1 MHNDEAVSKRW
12 IEMVLSEKIHGDYLC
27 ALQDG
32 TILCT
37 LVNHLYRAVGKH
49 IRVPIETHHS
59 SPNTLFSTSCRR
71 QNVRTFIESCRYF
84 GVPDDAIFRPN
95 DLLKASNPARVYS
108 CILALQAESLRM
120 ARQRTPHERASMGT
134 FAASSSRDFTETMS
148 RVDDA
153 SSHLHPASTWG
164 DTSMFTV
171 ESSSIL
177 AWTVLLELF
186 ETQQNEMYLSASHDG
201 TPVHTDDKLSYE
213 LWRTEERV
221 RMLVLEEAS
230 CRYLTPQMHGKLWML
245 LSGANTEMGL
255 QKGHYTSLVNH
266 SSVNAESVRQIEA
279 DLTRTVSPE
288 DPEWT
293 PDRIEK
299 LRRVLVA
306 YAVHNPKL
314 GYCQGLNYVVARLLQ
329 CLDNDECV
337 FWLLE
342 RMIAFLPDDYYTTML
357 GLAIDQH
364 VFAELVALQS
374 PEIVQ
379 HIEQLG
385 GFGAELSLACTEWF
399 CTLFGSPCRKDITL
413 RVWDHFF
420 INGNEALFRTALAF
434 TQLEYPHIMS
444 CQTYGDLLVCL
455 NQIGRDALLD
465 SKLLLH
471 IANGQEIVTSSR
483 IDDLRA
489 YHRLELA
496 SGIALSND
504 RCQSTPT
511 GVADDG
517 PPLSNESATTK
528 KRKHPL
534 SNRKITSRT
543 IPRHLS
549 HEAIETKID
558 ESAVAKY
565 FTTAPQILDNYLGEA
580 EPGPTSWQ
588 VDQFKLITSPSDAS
602 QQARPRQF
610 SDTSY
615 RHTFSDRTSSF
626 REARSKSTTDGLRV
640 HRASISNPPLAAS
653 SDDSIRPH
661 FSNNIFKKIEAWTNK
676 TLKKDRRHST
686 LNFEFLGAAMVGQAS
701 FFSGPRT
708 PTPEPVIDG
717 GMFPPSSRGSVVES
731 ARSSQLYGHVATPDM
746 TIEPSLQSARAPPPA
761 PIASLP
767 PSPTFAEVSFST
779 AGSPTPSTQF
789 HPIPVPPPI
798 SEGLVKRIV
807 NSHSTPSL
815 VSLEKSYH
823 DDSCDSFDGGSLDD
837 ADLSSSSIESS
848 SGMRYRFRSS
858 PSSSSTTTIVRPPRH
873 QRDGKKP
880 PTTALMTIPD
890 DLAPPDMRR
899 HTSMPSRSR
908 SKQVGRSTT
917 SISQLNTENARLLRE
932 RAHVVS
938 YLQRKASD
946 VSSLNSP
953 VDSDEY
959 RGSLSSDEGT
969 RRAHRATNRTNSF
982 SFLGSLSVDLER
994 SLLLEDKE

>member
-1 MHNDEAVSKRW
+1 
-12 IEMVLSEKIHGDYLC
+12 
-27 ALQDG
+27 
-32 TILCT
+32 
-37 LVNHLYRAVGKH
+37 
-49 IRVPIETHHS
+49 
-59 SPNTLFSTSCRR
+59 
-71 QNVRTFIESCRYF
+71 
-84 GVPDDAIFRPN
+84 
-95 DLLKASNPARVYS
+95 
-108 CILALQAESLRM
+108 
-120 ARQRTPHERASMGT
+120 
-134 FAASSSRDFTETMS
+134 MS

-420 INGNEALFRTALAF
+420 INGNEVRVARCRTKFDTPCDQALFRTALAF

-455 NQIGRDALLD
+455 NQVMKRIQNGVHRWIQIGRDALLD

-565 FTTAPQILDNYLGEA
+565 FTTAPQVRGYVLATTNRSIMFAACQILDNYLGEA

-686 LNFEFLGAAMVGQAS
+686 LNFEFLGAAMVGQAN

-731 ARSSQLYGHVATPDM
+731 ARSSQLYGH
-746 TIEPSLQSARAPPPA
+746 
-761 PIASLP
+761 
-767 PSPTFAEVSFST
+767 
-779 AGSPTPSTQF
+779 
-789 HPIPVPPPI
+789 
-798 SEGLVKRIV
+798 RIV